1 MKPKI
6 LSFPAQKRVIIIV
19 FFYLFIF
26 IYLFL
31 FLFLLLFFFFC
42 WADCRTFYSLQSR
55 NTIFYTIWNNDFNV
69 VVSFGFKCRTLGSN
83 WFDLRIRL
91 LSCGHLFYCDKKPSL
106 LSCRHPSIMS
116 IPSGKCTFHYTIC
129 HFYSFNQQ

>member
-31 FLFLLLFFFFC
+31 FLFLFIYFFFF
-42 WADCRTFYSLQSR
+42 AERTVGHFTACNRETQSF
-55 NTIFYTIWNNDFNV
+55 IQ
-69 VVSFGFKCRTLGSN
+69 SE
-83 WFDLRIRL
+83 
-91 LSCGHLFYCDKKPSL
+91 
-106 LSCRHPSIMS
+106 IMILMS
-116 IPSGKCTFHYTIC
+116 W
-129 HFYSFNQQ
+129 